1 MTEPLLVDRTDAVV
15 TLTLNRPTAMNSLDV
30 ALKEALRDTLAEL
43 ETDRSCRAVVL
54 AGAGGSFSA
63 GQDLREHVRTLETS
77 DADPLATVRAHYN
90 PIAARLA
97 NLPKPV
103 VAAVRGAAAGAGASL
118 AFLAD
123 FRIGGPSTGFTMAF
137 AGIGLAADTGAS
149 YTLPRLV
156 GPAVAAEML
165 MLNRKVAAER
175 ALQLGLLTEL
185 VDTDDDVLPRAT
197 ALATELAAGPTVC
210 FAQMKRQ
217 LRQDGD
223 FDTALTTEAEAQ
235 AACGFTSD
243 HANAVDAF
251 VNKRRPTFEGR

>member
-1 MTEPLLVDRTDAVV
+1 MTEPVLASTADGLTTV
-15 TLTLNRPTAMNSLDV
+15 TVNRPE
-30 ALKEALRDTLAEL
+30 ALNALNTPVKEALLAAL
-43 ETDRSCRAVVL
+43 TAAASDPACRAVL
-54 AGAGGSFSA
+54 LTGAGERAFCV
-63 GQDLREHVRTLETS
+63 GQDLREHVENLRG
-77 DADPLATVRAHYN
+77 DDPLATVRDHFN
-90 PIAARLA
+90 PIAAALF
-97 NLPKPV
+97 NMPKPV

-217 LRQDGD
+217 LRQNGD

-235 AACGFTSD
+235 AACGFTAD
-243 HANAVDAF
+243 HAGAVDAF

>member
-1 MTEPLLVDRTDAVV
+1 MTEPVLVSTADGLTTV
-15 TLTLNRPTAMNSLDV
+15 TVNRPE
-30 ALKEALRDTLAEL
+30 ALNALNTPVKEALLAAL
-43 ETDRSCRAVVL
+43 TTAAADPSCRAVLL
-54 AGAGGSFSA
+54 AGAGERAFCV
-63 GQDLREHVRTLETS
+63 GQDLREHVENLRG
-77 DADPLATVRAHYN
+77 DDPLATVRDHFN
-90 PIAARLA
+90 PIATTLFTM
-97 NLPKPV
+97 PKPV

-235 AACGFTSD
+235 AACGFTAD
-243 HANAVDAF
+243 HAGAVDAF

>member
-1 MTEPLLVDRTDAVV
+1 MTEPVLVSTADG
-15 TLTLNRPTAMNSLDV
+15 LTTITINRPD
-30 ALKEALRDTLAEL
+30 ALNALNTPVKEALLSALTAAAADSA
-43 ETDRSCRAVVL
+43 CRAVL
-54 AGAGGSFSA
+54 LTGAGERAFCV
-63 GQDLREHVRTLETS
+63 GQDLREHVGNLAG
-77 DADPLATVRAHYN
+77 DDPLATVRDHFN
-90 PIAARLA
+90 PIATALFH
-97 NLPKPV
+97 LPKPV

-175 ALQLGLLTEL
+175 ALRLGLLTEL
-185 VDTDDDVLPRAT
+185 VDTDDEVLTRAT
-197 ALATELAAGPTVC
+197 ELATELAAGPTVC
-210 FAQMKRQ
+210 FGQMKRQ
-217 LRQDGD
+217 IRQDTD
-223 FDTALTTEAEAQ
+223 FDTALATEAEAQ
-235 AACGFTSD
+235 AACGFTAD

-251 VNKRRPTFEGR
+251 VNKRKPTFEGR